1 MFDIKEN
8 CTIVE
13 LCNDTYSCDTELL
26 FKVLLN
32 QLEKDNYKEFFE
44 KYYEKYDYL
53 YSNEESCIDYF
64 SFDNKN
70 LCNDFDKYMIKLSC
84 FNNFICKI
92 VEHRHDFFSSDR
104 EVKALMLV
112 LDSLIVGLIVKFQ
125 IESVLFK
132 NYDPEF
138 KPTLIRRSK

>member
-1 MFDIKEN
+1 MFDIKRKN
-8 CTIVE
+8 TIIE
-13 LCNDTYSCDTELL
+13 LFKDTYSCNTEVL

-32 QLEKDNYKEFFE
+32 QLEKNNYKEFFE
-44 KYYEKYDYL
+44 KYNEKYDYL
-53 YSNEESCIDYF
+53 YSNEGMCIDYF
-64 SFDNKN
+64 SPSN
-70 LCNDFDKYMIKLSC
+70 LCNIFDNYMKNNSC

-92 VEHRHDFFSSDR
+92 VERRHDFFSSDR

-112 LDSLIVGLIVKFQ
+112 LDYLIVGLIVNFQ
-125 IESVLFK
+125 IESALFK